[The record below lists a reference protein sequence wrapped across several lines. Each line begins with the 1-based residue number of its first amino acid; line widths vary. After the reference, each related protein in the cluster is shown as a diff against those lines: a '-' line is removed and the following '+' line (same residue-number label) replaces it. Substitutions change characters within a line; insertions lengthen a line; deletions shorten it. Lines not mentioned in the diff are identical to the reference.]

1 MTKYTITGKSDGFG
15 AQYQSIM
22 SGIAYCNH
30 MNYQYI
36 HTPIK
41 ILSHNENV
49 ELLNQFIGI
58 PPNNEPVDIIS
69 KCAGEVHHAK
79 KPSLYYTPEVLQTI
93 RNYYYS
99 TEKPSIIVPD
109 IAIHLRRGDVGENY
123 KKRFTSNKEYI
134 ELINNVAKIYPQ
146 HKITIFSEGKEED
159 FEELKREN
167 ITFCL
172 NGDIRETFHNL
183 VRAKILILSKSSF
196 SYSAALLNEN
206 LVYYVFPFWH
216 KKLNHWKSL

>member
-1 MTKYTITGKSDGFG
+1 MTKYTISGKSDGFG

-22 SGIAYCNH
+22 SGIAYCNY

-36 HTPIK
+36 HTPMK

-49 ELLNQFIGI
+49 EQLNQFIGI
-58 PPNNEPVDIIS
+58 PPNNESADIIS
-69 KCAGEVHHAK
+69 KCSGDVHHAK
-79 KPSLYYTPEVLQTI
+79 KPSMYYTPEVLQKI

-99 TEKPSIIVPD
+99 TEKPNINVPD
-109 IAIHLRRGDVGENY
+109 IAIHIRRGDVGESY
-123 KKRFTSNKEYI
+123 TKRFTSNKEYVEI
-134 ELINNVAKIYPQ
+134 INKLTKLYPEY
-146 HKITIFSEGKEED
+146 KITIFSEGKEED
-159 FEELKREN
+159 FEELKGEN
-167 ITFCL
+167 IAFCL
-172 NGDIRETFHNL
+172 NGNITETFHSL
-183 VRAKILILSKSSF
+183 VKAKILIISKSSF